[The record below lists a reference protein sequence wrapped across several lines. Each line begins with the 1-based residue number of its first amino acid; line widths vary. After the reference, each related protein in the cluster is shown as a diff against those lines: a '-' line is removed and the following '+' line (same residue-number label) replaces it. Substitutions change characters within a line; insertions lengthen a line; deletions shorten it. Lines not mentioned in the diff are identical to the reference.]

1 MGIWNVWREKEK
13 GRMDV
18 WGCTSSPMARVVGV
32 WLGAA
37 LRWRRMAFN
46 GRLNSV

>member
-13 GRMDV
+13 DRMDV

-32 WLGAA
+32 WLGQLYGGAE
-37 LRWRRMAFN
+37 WRLMD
-46 GRLNSV
+46 V